1 MSRHG
6 GGTRSAES
14 LDQRGPVTERG
25 ARTQVF
31 SDDSVAVLG
40 DLLGLRPVA
49 VASDDE
55 THRAFPTA
63 ANPRFYVPT
72 ETRRAAA
79 ASCLAYNRLR
89 PPAVA
94 RRRAVVGW
102 GLGSGVL
109 QRVQGTAMTSGP
121 PTGRFAGADEQLVPL
136 LHELARRLGRDD
148 LSFATSPRNVDP
160 FWTPTLQLFALDGTP
175 VAYAKVGWTELTR
188 AQVETE
194 ADVLHQLVRRKR
206 SQFASPTLLERFEW
220 GDTVVS
226 VTAPMPADVVRMSVD
241 DGLRP
246 EALLEVAGLDGPP
259 RLQAFASSG
268 GATWADALVA
278 ARPAGLDSARR
289 DAWDRFADA
298 WKRAAELIAD
308 LPVPL
313 GRWHGDWVPWNL
325 AWSGASLWV
334 WDWEYSGA
342 DRPVG
347 LDAYH
352 WHYQQLHVTGSVD
365 VARALQRSRILGA
378 QSLDSLGVG
387 ADTGQGVACAH
398 VLELAA
404 RLIDAARA
412 GAPGHLEALGDLP
425 VLCDELVNCAKAA
438 AGGGER

>member
-175 VAYAKVGWTELTR
+175 VAYAKVGWTELRVPRSRLRRPCCINWYDESAASSPVQRCWNASSGATR
-188 AQVETE
+188 WSRSP
-194 ADVLHQLVRRKR
+194 RRCPPTWCACRLTTGFDPKR
-206 SQFASPTLLERFEW
+206 FGGR
-220 GDTVVS
+220 
-226 VTAPMPADVVRMSVD
+226 R
-241 DGLRP
+241 
-246 EALLEVAGLDGPP
+246 LDGPP
-259 RLQAFASSG
+259 RLQAF
-268 GATWADALVA
+268 GAVGW
-278 ARPAGLDSARR
+278 SH
-289 DAWDRFADA
+289 
-298 WKRAAELIAD
+298 
-308 LPVPL
+308 L
-313 GRWHGDWVPWNL
+313 G
-325 AWSGASLWV
+325 
-334 WDWEYSGA
+334 
-342 DRPVG
+342 
-347 LDAYH
+347 
-352 WHYQQLHVTGSVD
+352 
-365 VARALQRSRILGA
+365 
-378 QSLDSLGVG
+378 
-387 ADTGQGVACAH
+387 
-398 VLELAA
+398 
-404 RLIDAARA
+404 
-412 GAPGHLEALGDLP
+412 
-425 VLCDELVNCAKAA
+425 
-438 AGGGER
+438 